1 MVEKRKSG
9 KTVVPTQARAKA
21 TYEKI
26 LKAAQEILA
35 EDGLEALN
43 SNAIVER
50 AEVSAPLFYRYF
62 KDKYDLLHV
71 LGNRL
76 THAQNEPSESGLNEN
91 VTDENV
97 EDEIYR
103 LLTETLKVTERFE
116 GALAILVS
124 LRAIPSLASIR
135 IEAGLEVSKQ
145 NVVQLRLLY
154 PDLPKSEALRRSR
167 LANDLAYAFVEMLME
182 VPSLPRRRTLRDG
195 ARAIC
200 AILRGA
206 T

>member
-1 MVEKRKSG
+1 MVAKRKPG

-43 SNAIVER
+43 SNAIVDR

-62 KDKYDLLHV
+62 KDKYDLLYI
-71 LGNRL
+71 LGTRL
-76 THAQNEPSESGLNEN
+76 TDAQNEPSGAGLNDN
-91 VTDENV
+91 VTEASL

-103 LLTETLKVTERFE
+103 LLTETLKVTESFE

-135 IEAGLEVSKQ
+135 IDASLEISKQ
-145 NVVQLRLLY
+145 SVKQLQLIY
-154 PDLPKSEALRRSR
+154 PDLPKAEALRRSR
-167 LANDLAYAFVEMLME
+167 LTNDLAYSFIEMLME
-182 VPSLPRRRTLRDG
+182 VPGMPRRRTLRDG

-200 AILRGA
+200 AILKG
-206 T
+206 

>member
-1 MVEKRKSG
+1 MVSKRTAG
-9 KTVVPTQARAKA
+9 KTVLPTQARAKA

-35 EDGLEALN
+35 EEGLEALN
-43 SNAIVER
+43 SNAIVDR

-71 LGNRL
+71 LGARL
-76 THAQNEPSESGLNEN
+76 TDAQNEPAISSSN
-91 VTDENV
+91 VIVSDAEL

-124 LRAIPSLASIR
+124 LRAIPSLTFIRLDAS
-135 IEAGLEVSKQ
+135 LEISKQ
-145 NVVQLRLLY
+145 NIKQVRRLY
-154 PDLPKSEALRRSR
+154 PDLSRAEAQRRSR
-167 LANDLAYAFVEMLME
+167 LTNDLAYAIVEMLME
-182 VPSLPRRRTLRDG
+182 VPTMPRRRTLRDG

-200 AILRGA
+200 AILRG
-206 T
+206 

>member
-1 MVEKRKSG
+1 MVAKRKPG
-9 KTVVPTQARAKA
+9 KTVVPSQARAKA

-43 SNAIVER
+43 SNAIVDR

-62 KDKYDLLHV
+62 KDKYDLLNI
-71 LGNRL
+71 LGTRL
-76 THAQNEPSESGLNEN
+76 TDAQNEPSGAGLNDN
-91 VTDENV
+91 VTEASL

-103 LLTETLKVTERFE
+103 LLTETLKVTESFE

-135 IEAGLEVSKQ
+135 IDASLEISKQ
-145 NVVQLRLLY
+145 SVKQLQLIY
-154 PDLPKSEALRRSR
+154 PDLPKAEALRRSR
-167 LANDLAYAFVEMLME
+167 LTNDLAYAFIEMLME
-182 VPSLPRRRTLRDG
+182 VPGMPRRRTLRDG

-200 AILRGA
+200 AILRG
-206 T
+206 

>member
-1 MVEKRKSG
+1 MVVKRKPG

-43 SNAIVER
+43 SNAIVDR

-71 LGNRL
+71 LGTRL
-76 THAQNEPSESGLNEN
+76 TDAQNQPSEAGLNDN
-91 VTDENV
+91 VTVETL

-135 IEAGLEVSKQ
+135 IDASLEISKQ
-145 NVVQLRLLY
+145 SASQLQLLY
-154 PDLPKSEALRRSR
+154 PDLSIAEALRRSR
-167 LANDLAYAFVEMLME
+167 LTNDLAYAIIEMLME
-182 VPSLPRRRTLRDG
+182 VPNMPRRKTLRDG

-200 AILRGA
+200 AILRG
-206 T
+206 

>member
-1 MVEKRKSG
+1 MVVKRKAG
-9 KTVVPTQARAKA
+9 KTVLPTQARAKA

-35 EDGLEALN
+35 EEGLEALN

-76 THAQNEPSESGLNEN
+76 TDAQNEPSISASNII
-91 VTDENV
+91 VSDEEL

-103 LLTETLKVTERFE
+103 LLTETLKVTESFE

-124 LRAIPSLASIR
+124 LRAIPSLGFIR
-135 IEAGLEVSKQ
+135 LDANLEISKQ
-145 NVVQLRLLY
+145 NAKQLQSLY
-154 PDLPKSEALRRSR
+154 PDLSRAEALRRSR
-167 LANDLAYAFVEMLME
+167 LTNDLAYTFVEMLME
-182 VPSLPRRRTLRDG
+182 VPTMPRRRTLRDG

-200 AILRGA
+200 AIIRG
-206 T
+206 

>member
-1 MVEKRKSG
+1 MTTKR

-62 KDKYDLLHV
+62 ADKYDLLEV
-71 LGNRL
+71 LGTRL
-76 THAQNEPSESGLNEN
+76 TDAQNQPAVTGFKVIVTGETLEN
-91 VTDENV
+91 
-97 EDEIYR
+97 EIYR
-103 LLTETLKVTERFE
+103 LLTETLKVTEAFE

-124 LRAIPSLASIR
+124 LRAIPSLATIR
-135 IEAGLEVSKQ
+135 LDASLEISKDGAKQ
-145 NVVQLRLLY
+145 IKHLY
-154 PDLPKSEALRRSR
+154 PDLSQSEAIRRTR
-167 LANDLAYAFVEMLME
+167 LTNDMAYAFIEMLME
-182 VPSLPRRRTLRDG
+182 VPDMPRRRTLRDC

-200 AILRGA
+200 AILRGPS
-206 T
+206 